1 MNKKLTKHFPKLGG
15 LLGGGGGCGGSGS
28 HCGNGW
34 GRSDDV
40 KGGSS
45 GRLKRRFGDMAHGG
59 AVALVAMVVINS

>member
-1 MNKKLTKHFPKLGG
+1 M
-15 LLGGGGGCGGSGS
+15 GGGGGCGGGGG

-45 GRLKRRFGDMAHGG
+45 GRVKRRFGDMAHGG